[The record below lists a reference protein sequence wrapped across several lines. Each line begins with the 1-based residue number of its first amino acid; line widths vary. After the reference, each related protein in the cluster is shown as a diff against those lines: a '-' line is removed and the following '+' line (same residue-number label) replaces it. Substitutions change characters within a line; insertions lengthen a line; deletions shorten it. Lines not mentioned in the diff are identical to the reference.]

1 LTAALTA
8 CKVATPRID
17 LGHVAIF
24 RALAKHAGLS
34 AEVETDLF
42 AVLQAKDNSGLDSMT
57 EAIAAPWRDA
67 FRQLPELYG
76 GAEVLAKARKLL
88 PDIAEIRQAL
98 DDLAA
103 LTAHCG
109 EVVLSIDLAELRG
122 LHYHTGIVFAA
133 YCAGVP
139 NAIARGG
146 RYDEVGRAFGRARP
160 ATGFSLYVNELMRVI
175 PELAPVPVLR
185 APAGQDAALLSA
197 IAKLRETGETV
208 IQDLPGSSTPAA
220 ELRADRELVLKDGKW
235 VTSKITTKP
244 D

>member
-1 LTAALTA
+1 MLSRPELSLACSTANRSVSTSA
-8 CKVATPRID
+8 
-17 LGHVAIF
+17 
-24 RALAKHAGLS
+24 LS

-109 EVVLSIDLAELRG
+109 EVV
-122 LHYHTGIVFAA
+122 
-133 YCAGVP
+133 
-139 NAIARGG
+139 
-146 RYDEVGRAFGRARP
+146 
-160 ATGFSLYVNELMRVI
+160 
-175 PELAPVPVLR
+175 
-185 APAGQDAALLSA
+185 
-197 IAKLRETGETV
+197 
-208 IQDLPGSSTPAA
+208 
-220 ELRADRELVLKDGKW
+220 
-235 VTSKITTKP
+235 
-244 D
+244 